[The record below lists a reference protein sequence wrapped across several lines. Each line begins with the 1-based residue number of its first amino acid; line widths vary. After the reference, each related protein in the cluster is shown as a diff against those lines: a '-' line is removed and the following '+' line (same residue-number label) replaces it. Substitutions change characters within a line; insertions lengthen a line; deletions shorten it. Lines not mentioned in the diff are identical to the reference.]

1 MNMRLQKVLAQAGIA
16 SRRKAE
22 EMIAAGRVEV
32 NGEVVRAQG
41 TQVDASRDLVRVDG
55 RLLELER
62 KVYFVLYKPPEV
74 VTTLSDP
81 QGRTT
86 IASFLAAVPER
97 VFAVGRLDYD
107 AEGALIVTNDGAL
120 AHRLMHPSFGVP
132 RVYLA
137 KVKGVPDES
146 VLDLARRGLRLEDG
160 PVKPLDIER
169 GESVEKNTWLKIVL
183 AEGRPHLV
191 KRLCAAMGHPVLRLY
206 RPLYGGV
213 SAEGLRPGELRALT
227 SAEISLLKNGGRSPV
242 PKIADIKAPPRRH
255 RAIERE
261 AVEVESQADNRSRP
275 QRANEAERARAKP
288 KNAARPARST
298 PSSPK
303 GRTWREEPPHPRSDR
318 RPSSGRFSDERF
330 ARQAAPRARSTA
342 APNPA
347 SKAPPSS
354 RGSRGRP
361 AQPQSPRSFQPA
373 LPMSARFD
381 RPPMAPRSAAAQ
393 KRVERPSS
401 RGRVDARAQSTRS
414 RPKR

>member
-41 TQVDASRDLVRVDG
+41 TQVDPSRDLVRVDG

-169 GESVEKNTWLKIVL
+169 GESVEKNTWLKLVL

-227 SAEISLLKNGGRSPV
+227 PSEISLLKNGGRAPV

-255 RAIERE
+255 RAVERE
-261 AVEVESQADNRSRP
+261 SAELEAQVENRTRP
-275 QRANEAERARAKP
+275 QRASEAERARPKA
-288 KNAARPARST
+288 KNAAGQTTSRPQ
-298 PSSPK
+298 
-303 GRTWREEPPHPRSDR
+303 GRTWREASSVPRSER
-318 RPSSGRFSDERF
+318 RPSSGRFSDEHS
-330 ARQAAPRARSTA
+330 ARPADPRARSTA
-342 APNPA
+342 A
-347 SKAPPSS
+347 SGPSS
-354 RGSRGRP
+354 KSPPEARGFRGRP
-361 AQPQSPRSFQPA
+361 SQPARSFQPS

-381 RPPMAPRSAAAQ
+381 RLPPAPRPGAAQ
-393 KRVERPSS
+393 KRVERQSPHS
-401 RGRVDARAQSTRS
+401 RVDARARPTRT